1 MTKAL
6 TQSKFYKEE
15 EKTMRS
21 GLGWQSLDPM
31 EAVAAVHSINNK
43 NLLLQIA
50 YEARNPEARRL
61 ALIKIGDKGL
71 MASFAQTDIS
81 PIVRRRV
88 VRELDDIELVSRI
101 ADNDDD
107 RSVRESAC
115 QRLAQLE
122 ARREKDIPHMKSDD
136 PGKDEKDIPHVADE
150 RLKSDDPGTG
160 EKDVI
165 KSAEGSNRGKE
176 KSIDDGS
183 NGHEYVD
190 LGLSV
195 KWSAMNIGAAKAS
208 DHGDYYAWGEI
219 DSKNDY
225 SWSTYKHGTSADDLS
240 KYSYK
245 DDRLALQMRDDA
257 AHMNWWGDWRMP
269 TGAEW
274 EELCDR
280 RNCSWEWTSVDGTPG
295 YRVTSKKVGYAY
307 NSIFLPAG
315 GYFRG
320 CSIEGAGSAGYY
332 WSSARNKPFA
342 DRALCLYFVPNFIGI
357 GNNGFRNGGFSI
369 RPVME

>member
-1 MTKAL
+1 M
-6 TQSKFYKEE
+6 
-15 EKTMRS
+15 
-21 GLGWQSLDPM
+21 
-31 EAVAAVHSINNK
+31 
-43 NLLLQIA
+43 
-50 YEARNPEARRL
+50 
-61 ALIKIGDKGL
+61 
-71 MASFAQTDIS
+71 
-81 PIVRRRV
+81 
-88 VRELDDIELVSRI
+88 VRELDDIELVRQI
-101 ADNDDD
+101 AENDDD
-107 RSVRESAC
+107 RSVRDSAR

-122 ARREKDIPHMKSDD
+122 ALLDLSKE
-136 PGKDEKDIPHVADE
+136 ADQ
-150 RLKSDDPGTG
+150 
-160 EKDVI
+160 I
-165 KSAEGSNRGKE
+165 SA
-176 KSIDDGS
+176 DGS

-245 DDRLALQMRDDA
+245 DNRLALQMRDDA

-295 YRVTSKKVGYAY
+295 YRVTSKKVGYGY